1 MSFINWG
8 EETPEQKAARRYF
21 EEQQALFEQAVR
33 FSRTTGAMAG
43 VGTGG
48 GSTIPATFT
57 FKSNSNEL
65 KIRIILPFGEWWN
78 DQSKERNIVI
88 DWGDGITETI
98 TFTFVERLLSH
109 TYDKQNE
116 DKIKINL
123 TVDFNAEAINFSD
136 QSGNWFNQLTEL
148 TLGELPN
155 GLGRM
160 ELFFNNLVHFDIA
173 APLPSS
179 LYYLNL
185 QNNQLTSFDASKLAP
200 TVQRFLLDSNRL
212 TTDAVNNVLI
222 SLNEKY
228 TVPPDLTLPQ
238 VFTLGMS
245 SQYYPAPPTGAGLA
259 AKTSLQARGYN
270 VYTD

>member
-8 EETPEQKAARRYF
+8 DEPPEQKAARARYE
-21 EEQQALFEQAVR
+21 EEQMLFEQAVR

-48 GSTIPATFT
+48 STTPATFT
-57 FKSNSNEL
+57 FKSNNNEL
-65 KIRIILPFGEWWN
+65 KILIVQSGEWFN
-78 DQSKERNIVI
+78 NPSLERNIVI
-88 DWGDGITETI
+88 DWGDGVSETI

-123 TVDFNAEAINFSD
+123 TVDFDVETIRFYD
-136 QSGNWFNQLTEL
+136 QFGNWFNQLTEL

-155 GLGRM
+155 GLQRID
-160 ELFFNNLVHFDIA
+160 LYFNNLVHFAIA

-179 LYYLNL
+179 LYYLGL
-185 QNNQLTSFDASKLAP
+185 QSNQLVDFDASKLAP

-212 TTDAVNNVLI
+212 TTDAVNKVLI

-228 TVPPDLTLPQ
+228 TVPPDLMLPQ
-238 VFTLGMS
+238 VFTLDMA

-259 AKTSLQARGYN
+259 AKTSLQARGYT